1 MILFIKSSPPKDEC
15 YDGQEHSK
23 SGTSTAGNDTGTQ
36 LARLLALVQMEFVTV
51 GLDQN
56 LAGQR
61 LVALKDFASVQL
73 AVDGAPHFDLVHL
86 VHRQI
91 R

>member
-1 MILFIKSSPPKDEC
+1 
-15 YDGQEHSK
+15 
-23 SGTSTAGNDTGTQ
+23 
-36 LARLLALVQMEFVTV
+36 MEFVAV

-56 LAGQR
+56 LAGQG

-91 R
+91 RQVGL